1 MRTLKE
7 IVIATNNRHKFEE
20 IAGILKELPVQLI
33 PLSEYPDAPE
43 LEEEGATYSENA
55 VHKALT
61 MARFTGKWA
70 MGDDTGLE
78 VDALNGR
85 PGLYSARYAGE
96 DATFADNKK
105 KLLEEIAD
113 IPVEKRGATFRTVL
127 ALVNPEGKAH
137 VVEGILRGR
146 IAEAEQGAGG
156 FGYDALF
163 FLPEKGRTYAELTA
177 EEKNRISHRA
187 RAAEK
192 VREYV
197 LKMLDS

>member
-20 IAGILKELPVQLI
+20 IAGILKELPVRLI
-33 PLSEYPDAPE
+33 PLSDYPDAPE

-96 DATFADNKK
+96 NATFADNKK

-137 VVEGILRGR
+137 VVEGVLRGR

-163 FLPEKGRTYAELTA
+163 FLPEMGRTYAELTA
-177 EEKNRISHRA
+177 EEKNRSSHRA
-187 RAAEK
+187 RAVEK
-192 VREYV
+192 IKEV
-197 LKMLDS
+197 LKGLKV